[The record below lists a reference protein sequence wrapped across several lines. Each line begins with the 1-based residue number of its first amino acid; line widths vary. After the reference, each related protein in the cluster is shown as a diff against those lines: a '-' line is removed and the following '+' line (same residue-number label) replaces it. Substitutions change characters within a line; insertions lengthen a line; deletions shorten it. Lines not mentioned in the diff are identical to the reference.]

1 MDMKQRRIAI
11 YNKHLFSCF
20 TLLSPSFSVG
30 QPHPSFLGPSLDA
43 CWEPRPAPL
52 STQSQ
57 VHSGSFLLAL
67 YQHRLHRCRCRFVC
81 FLVDMR
87 ACLCVCMSARHG
99 GRSYFFWVLDWARA
113 DCVSVP
119 ASMWICEYVCI
130 CVLAKCGCVW
140 EREQRDH
147 IPSLSQ
153 GTQGAYNFKGPW
165 GPATPACPPRGKS
178 CWCGGACLG
187 KTSS

>member
-1 MDMKQRRIAI
+1 M
-11 YNKHLFSCF
+11 
-20 TLLSPSFSVG
+20 
-30 QPHPSFLGPSLDA
+30 
-43 CWEPRPAPL
+43 
-52 STQSQ
+52 
-57 VHSGSFLLAL
+57 HSGSFLLAL

-147 IPSLSQ
+147 SQ
-153 GTQGAYNFKGPW
+153 ASPRGLRGPITSKGHEGQQRQPVRQGGNPVDVA
-165 GPATPACPPRGKS
+165 GPALARLVANTGTWRSHRLPPPMPV
-178 CWCGGACLG
+178 
-187 KTSS
+187 

>member
-1 MDMKQRRIAI
+1 MHAGSRD
-11 YNKHLFSCF
+11 
-20 TLLSPSFSVG
+20 LL
-30 QPHPSFLGPSLDA
+30 
-43 CWEPRPAPL
+43 
-52 STQSQ
+52 
-57 VHSGSFLLAL
+57 L
-67 YQHRLHRCRCRFVC
+67 YQHRARCTLGASCLPFISTGYTDVGVGLCASWWICARVC
-81 FLVDMR
+81 VC
-87 ACLCVCMSARHG
+87 ACLPDTEADRI
-99 GRSYFFWVLDWARA
+99 FFWVLDWARA